1 MFRYPESAEE
11 QADGRAVL
19 TQEQIGLCELT
30 GNRTCSAAM
39 LSQDANEP
47 EAARA
52 LREIWKPTD
61 TPKLYF
67 STTPSCEED
76 IRESMEF
83 EKADFEA
90 AGLTYRQNI
99 DTAAAA
105 LWQRESWYCQDYYE
119 NTLTP
124 FLEQCGNCRLV
135 PIGGYHHLFYAQKS
149 DEVADTILDFL
160 AETTE

>member
-1 MFRYPESAEE
+1 MDGSAI
-11 QADGRAVL
+11 L
-19 TQEQIGLCELT
+19 TQEQMHLHELT
-30 GNRTCSAAM
+30 RRRTWTAANISEM
-39 LSQDANEP
+39 MNEP
-47 EAARA
+47 KAAQE
-52 LREIWKPTD
+52 LREILKPTD
-61 TPKLYF
+61 TPKLWF
-67 STTPSCEED
+67 SSTPSCEED

-135 PIGGYHHLFYAQKS
+135 PIGGYHHLFWAQKP

-160 AETTE
+160 AETE